1 MSSRLLFAAA
11 FLLAMS
17 GPSSA
22 AMAAGGSAPLAKLC
36 DEYWQGYL
44 AANPTTATSVGDS
57 RYDDRLNDI
66 KPAGIEKEKAR
77 LEGVLAKAKAIDEKS
92 LTPADRLTRTAL
104 ITEVSGQLAEIS
116 CGFEEWVV
124 DPLGGPQVE
133 FMSLPDYTRID
144 TPADAAKFVKRV
156 WAMGGYLEDHVR
168 NLERGLGKNRTA
180 SHDAVTK
187 VIDQLNGMISGPAES
202 LAVWKPSTAEHK
214 TWQPADRYHFSNDLK
229 TAIDSALMPSL
240 KRYHDVLQT

>member
-104 ITEVSGQLAEIS
+104 ITEVSGQLAQHS

-133 FMSLPDYTRID
+133 FMSLPDYTTIN

-156 WAMGGYLEDHVR
+156 RVMGQYLENHVQ
-168 NLERGLGKNRTA
+168 NLQRGLARGRTA
-180 SHDAVTK
+180 SQDAVSKT
-187 VIDQLNGMISGPAES
+187 IDQLATLTAGPAES
-202 LAVWKPSTAEHK
+202 LAVVKPS
-214 TWQPADRYHFSNDLK
+214 L
-229 TAIDSALMPSL
+229 
-240 KRYHDVLQT
+240 